1 MLRQLFQPIVGST
14 FSPEPGE
21 QLKKKQLFLS
31 VTLPAGRDTETVRTP
46 GNTPN
51 IITSQPA
58 CSSNHTLPHVS
69 TPASV
74 GGRRFVLCRTVF
86 LIAGISRQTI
96 TLAIA
101 HPAGGDTVAIL
112 TAEPAMGTT
121 GQLRGKNSQQ
131 NKVSELL
138 TLAGSLQSR
147 HSHQD
152 SPVFHHR
159 QTQQRCTASPQHW
172 SSGRLLNHSNIW
184 RVIENINLPWR
195 TQKYQW

>member
-1 MLRQLFQPIVGST
+1 MRAELEPSVASPVVQTLSGAAGKLVPTLGLRLPTAQLGSLVV
-14 FSPEPGE
+14 SSVAV
-21 QLKKKQLFLS
+21 LLS

-46 GNTPN
+46 GNTTN
-51 IITSQPA
+51 VITSQPA

-74 GGRRFVLCRTVF
+74 GGRRLILCRTVF

-101 HPAGGDTVAIL
+101 YPAGGDTVAIL

-121 GQLRGKNSQQ
+121 GQLRCKNSQQ

-152 SPVFHHR
+152 SPAVNSDNPV
-159 QTQQRCTASPQHW
+159 Q
-172 SSGRLLNHSNIW
+172 
-184 RVIENINLPWR
+184 VR
-195 TQKYQW
+195 T